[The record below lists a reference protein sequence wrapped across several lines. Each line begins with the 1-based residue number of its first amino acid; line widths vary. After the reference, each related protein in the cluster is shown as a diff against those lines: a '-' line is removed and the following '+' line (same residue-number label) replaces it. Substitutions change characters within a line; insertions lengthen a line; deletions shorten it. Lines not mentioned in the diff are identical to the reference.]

1 MGNLQPSRRLR
12 FTVRNGARPIN
23 SQCDRSRSSDSAAL
37 AAVVGQGRGR
47 AAACAPAA
55 PSSGWVPLV
64 GSPASPAA
72 PAAAARASNG
82 GRNGQHEPH
91 ALGTLLPG
99 EPRESRLRGGWS
111 GVWAAE
117 VALAGAL
124 WLGDVPR
131 PRRTS
136 RAAVG
141 VVWRPELTRF
151 TKCNCGPPPH
161 AYPVVHMTL
170 TAGRR
175 LPTKPQTPPQWFWQ
189 AMLPSL
195 PYGGSLNLS
204 VSSAK
209 GAAAGC
215 SPNVV
220 TDVTVGQVYL
230 CSGRE

>member
-1 MGNLQPSRRLR
+1 MPRYSPPLTVSDPWRPQTGRSGDLVCGNLAPHDQRAMGNLQPSRRLR

-64 GSPASPAA
+64 GSPASSAA

-82 GRNGQHEPH
+82 GCNGQHEPH

-117 VALAGAL
+117 VVLAGAL

-161 AYPVVHMTL
+161 AYPVRFVRHTVHV
-170 TAGRR
+170 
-175 LPTKPQTPPQWFWQ
+175 P
-189 AMLPSL
+189 
-195 PYGGSLNLS
+195 
-204 VSSAK
+204 V
-209 GAAAGC
+209 
-215 SPNVV
+215 
-220 TDVTVGQVYL
+220 
-230 CSGRE
+230 

>member
-1 MGNLQPSRRLR
+1 MPRYSPPLTVSDPWRPQTGRSGDLVCGNLGPHDQRAMGNLQPSRRLR

-47 AAACAPAA
+47 AAGWAPAS
-55 PSSGWVPLV
+55 PSSGSVPLV

-82 GRNGQHEPH
+82 GCNGQHEPH

-117 VALAGAL
+117 VALDGAL

-131 PRRTS
+131 PRRTCWVPGG
-136 RAAVG
+136 ACNG
-141 VVWRPELTRF
+141 PNTGPLN
-151 TKCNCGPPPH
+151 KC
-161 AYPVVHMTL
+161 
-170 TAGRR
+170 TAGVSPRGVLR
-175 LPTKPQTPPQWFWQ
+175 QTKTTQW
-189 AMLPSL
+189 ARSR
-195 PYGGSLNLS
+195 GG
-204 VSSAK
+204 
-209 GAAAGC
+209 
-215 SPNVV
+215 
-220 TDVTVGQVYL
+220 D
-230 CSGRE
+230 